1 MITNPVAFEKDKLI
15 RNIYSKQKGI
25 AALLLKHENRQEVA
39 HLIYKWHSHKNFFIQ
54 NAAITNIPLDE
65 LKERHKQVTQLLE
78 QVELY
83 TIH

>member
-1 MITNPVAFEKDKLI
+1 MITNPIAYEKDKLI
-15 RNIYSKQKGI
+15 REIYSKQKEI
-25 AALLLKHENRQEVA
+25 ATLLLKHENRPEIA

-54 NAAITNIPLDE
+54 NAAITKIPLDE
-65 LKERHKQVTQLLE
+65 LNERHKQVTQLLE